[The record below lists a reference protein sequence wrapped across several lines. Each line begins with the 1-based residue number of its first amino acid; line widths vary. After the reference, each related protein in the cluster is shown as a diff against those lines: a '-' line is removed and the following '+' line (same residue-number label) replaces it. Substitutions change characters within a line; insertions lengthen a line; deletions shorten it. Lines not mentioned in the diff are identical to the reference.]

1 MNIYAIRIEND
12 ETVVVTAANPEEA
25 LERAGLPACLL
36 LALDR
41 PDDRRGASLKERYKV
56 IELNHLHLRLRCNPG
71 GDLDVYDADQ
81 PTYES
86 LFDLYPSV
94 KLSAMR

>member
-25 LERAGLPACLL
+25 MERAGLPACLL
-36 LALDR
+36 LALER
-41 PDDRRGASLKERYKV
+41 PDEGRGAILRERYKV
-56 IELNHLHLRLRCNPG
+56 IELNHLHLRLRCKPG
-71 GDLDVYDADQ
+71 GDLDLYDADQ

-86 LFDLYPSV
+86 LFDLHPGV
-94 KLSAMR
+94 KLPAMR